1 MTHLMKGIM
10 LLGTIHFPAITGTT
24 FIEIEGVWVVVAQ
37 ERNELKSKA
46 EKCPTKK
53 TLVYRKGVMVAFLK
67 AHNEMKKQVNASKTD

>member
-37 ERNELKSKA
+37 ERNELKNRA
-46 EKCPTKK
+46 EKWSTKNSV
-53 TLVYRKGVMVAFLK
+53 VYRKGIMATSLK
-67 AHNEMKKQVNASKTD
+67 AHNEMKK